1 MKSAMN
7 SRQRFLSALRG
18 QPLERP
24 PVWLMRQA
32 GRYLPEYRAL
42 KERYDFVTM
51 VRTPEIAV
59 EVTLQ
64 PLKRFPLDAAILFS
78 DILVVPEA
86 MGQPYHFRDGG
97 GIAMD
102 YRLDSADA
110 IDALEVEGAA
120 ERLQY
125 VVDAMSATRG
135 ELKDETAL
143 LGFCGSPWT
152 LACYMVEGGSSKD
165 FARIKNLAFGQPQLF
180 ESLMQRLTDV
190 CAAYLKKQLQ
200 AGADAVQIF
209 DSWAAICP
217 VQNYD
222 AWSLRWIRNI
232 IQQLPADAP
241 VIVFAKGMCH
251 QTQMLL
257 ATGAR
262 VLGMDWTVDLANI
275 ASTLPSDIVVQ
286 GNLDPVILTTSQAI
300 TRKFT
305 RQLLDSMRNR
315 PGFIFNL
322 GHGMVPS
329 AQPDNVAALVETV
342 VEYNASENG

>member
-1 MKSAMN
+1 MSDALN
-7 SRQRFLSALRG
+7 SRERFLSALRG
-18 QPLERP
+18 QALERP

-64 PLKRFPLDAAILFS
+64 PLKRYPLDAAILFS

-97 GIAMD
+97 GIGMD

-110 IDALEVEGAA
+110 IHSLNEEGAA
-120 ERLQY
+120 DRLQY
-125 VVDAMSATRG
+125 VADAMRATRG
-135 ELKDETAL
+135 ELQNRTAL

-165 FARIKNLAFGQPQLF
+165 FSRIKSLAFGQPKLF
-180 ESLMQRLTDV
+180 ESLMQRLANV
-190 CAAYLKKQLQ
+190 CADYLNAQLE

-217 VQNYD
+217 VHNYES
-222 AWSLRWIRNI
+222 WSLRWIRAI
-232 IQQLPADAP
+232 IERLPKNAP

-251 QTQMLL
+251 QTELL
-257 ATGAR
+257 LSTGAR
-262 VLGMDWTVDLANI
+262 VLGMDWTVNLAEV
-275 ASTLPSDIVVQ
+275 AAGLPPHVGVQ
-286 GNLDPVILTTSQAI
+286 GNLDPVILTTSPEI
-300 TRKFT
+300 TRTNT
-305 RQLLDSMRNR
+305 RQLLDSMSNR

-322 GHGMVPS
+322 GHGMLPS

-342 VEYNASENG
+342 VEFTPTEHG